1 VTENYFTVGEL
12 ALALTK
18 IDPSLPIKIVIVDS
32 EDTPYCDAV
41 LQRGTCSIGPSAAA
55 RIAEGLQREAL
66 VVTCLGLY
74 D

>member
-1 VTENYFTVGEL
+1 MTENYFTVGEL

-41 LQRGTCSIGPSAAA
+41 LQRGTCSIAPRSAA
-55 RIAEGLQREAL
+55 RIAEGRQRDAL
-66 VVTCLGLY
+66 VVTCPGLY